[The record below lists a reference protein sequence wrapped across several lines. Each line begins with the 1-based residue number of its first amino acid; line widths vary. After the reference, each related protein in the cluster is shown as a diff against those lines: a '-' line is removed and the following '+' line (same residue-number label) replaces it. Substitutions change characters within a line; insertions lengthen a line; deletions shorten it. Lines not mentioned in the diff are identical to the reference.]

1 MLVVICLHEWSFW
14 RKRVCVLVLKSMMP
28 LAGRR
33 SMSLQLTSITT
44 QMQSQA
50 LKQAS
55 LACTMSKSTIMLQQ
69 SLMQSM
75 HHCQLQS

>member
-1 MLVVICLHEWSFW
+1 MV
-14 RKRVCVLVLKSMMP
+14 KSMMR

-33 SMSLQLTSITT
+33 SMSLQLTSIMS
-44 QMQSQA
+44 QRQSQA
-50 LKQAS
+50 PKQAS
-55 LACTMSKSTIMLQQ
+55 LTCTMSKSTIMLQQ